1 MSTVRYPMD
10 SHAVLRAYDRWAHV
24 YDMSFA
30 LFIRP
35 YHKRVINAVNQGRGA
50 VLDVGVGTGA
60 MLPYYKDHLEIT
72 GIDLSPAMLE
82 RAHRRVEKHDLDH
95 VKELLVMDA
104 TKMDFPDAH
113 FESVVAAFVMTVV
126 PDPKEV
132 LAELVRVCKPGGE
145 VFILNHFGHDK
156 GLRWLVERM
165 IAPLSA
171 SLGWHPDM
179 PIEVITENAKSND
192 LEFVSRREFRPFGI
206 FTMLRFRKPA

>member
-35 YHKRVINAVNQGRGA
+35 YHKRVINEVNQGRGA

-82 RAHRRVEKHDLDH
+82 RAHRRVEKHALDH

-113 FESVVAAFVMTVV
+113 FESVCRRLCDDGRARSQT
-126 PDPKEV
+126 
-132 LAELVRVCKPGGE
+132 
-145 VFILNHFGHDK
+145 
-156 GLRWLVERM
+156 
-165 IAPLSA
+165 SA
-171 SLGWHPDM
+171 GRACAC
-179 PIEVITENAKSND
+179 VQAG
-192 LEFVSRREFRPFGI
+192 RRSVYFESFWPR
-206 FTMLRFRKPA
+206 